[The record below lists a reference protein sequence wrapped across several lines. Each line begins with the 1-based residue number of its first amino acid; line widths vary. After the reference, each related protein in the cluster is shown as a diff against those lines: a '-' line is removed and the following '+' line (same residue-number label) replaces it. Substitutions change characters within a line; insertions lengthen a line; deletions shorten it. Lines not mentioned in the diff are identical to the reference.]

1 MTEVVFGTVS
11 LLLLGEG
18 GTEVVLELTAQGR
31 DPWKSPEV
39 ANVLAEGEWVVEWQV
54 GLDGVAVAAAV
65 ALWRDSWPLDGLP
78 VTEEFVVLVVAAVAA
93 PDFRVVGD
101 ELDALDPLHL
111 FEAELDLVAEP

>member
-1 MTEVVFGTVS
+1 LAARPLDTVRPTLAGRVLAARVVRNRFVWGD
-11 LLLLGEG
+11 
-18 GTEVVLELTAQGR
+18 GR
-31 DPWKSPEV
+31 QV

-54 GLDGVAVAAAV
+54 GLDGVAIAAAV